1 MHPSIVKL
9 AKTVAEQRRSAAE
22 AHKKAAAGKAQLQ
35 QAQQERLALQARAER
50 CEEELRFFRAAES
63 RSNSRASVGPCK
75 EAPSA
80 TDSLAAMGAAHERAA
95 VAEGELAQLQARAN
109 KLQSEVAA
117 VRSETLDGFKG
128 RLSTALAEV
137 SSIEREVR
145 LQVQSVD
152 AARFARLLQRAPCP
166 SVAYMNP
173 QPKPYHHN
181 LRRLQKP
188 QPSASE
194 RRGVRHQPPGQRGG
208 IQRLSRQRCAA
219 IQVPASITRPAPCS
233 IHARASFSPAACAS
247 SPTSKRRR
255 TISGRTSRFRAFS
268 CGFAR
273 QQLTRLPQALV
284 RRLDAFATLES
295 GRIHELQKLRGEVR
309 DIGGGGGFSA
319 LDHLD
324 RQLAAAG
331 GGLFPSIGGG
341 SAREGGSRR
350 GGGTAGGGEAAGKAK
365 VAPVKK
371 KKG

>member
-152 AARFARLLQRAPCP
+152 AAPFVPTRALSECHIHEPPTLTPSSQPQTPTKSSTFCFRTQRRPPSAARPARWDPATFTSALRCNTGASKHHAPRALFHSHARLILTRSVRELANKQKETDHLRAHVEV
-166 SVAYMNP
+166 SRLF
-173 QPKPYHHN
+173 
-181 LRRLQKP
+181 LRF
-188 QPSASE
+188 
-194 RRGVRHQPPGQRGG
+194 
-208 IQRLSRQRCAA
+208 CAA
-219 IQVPASITRPAPCS
+219 ATHSPPTG
-233 IHARASFSPAACAS
+233 ARAAP
-247 SPTSKRRR
+247 RR
-255 TISGRTSRFRAFS
+255 
-268 CGFAR
+268 
-273 QQLTRLPQALV
+273 
-284 RRLDAFATLES
+284 
-295 GRIHELQKLRGEVR
+295 VR
-309 DIGGGGGFSA
+309 DAGERPHPRA
-319 LDHLD
+319 
-324 RQLAAAG
+324 AKAAG
-331 GGLFPSIGGG
+331 GSAGYRRWGGFFG
-341 SAREGGSRR
+341 SGSS
-350 GGGTAGGGEAAGKAK
+350 
-365 VAPVKK
+365 
-371 KKG
+371 